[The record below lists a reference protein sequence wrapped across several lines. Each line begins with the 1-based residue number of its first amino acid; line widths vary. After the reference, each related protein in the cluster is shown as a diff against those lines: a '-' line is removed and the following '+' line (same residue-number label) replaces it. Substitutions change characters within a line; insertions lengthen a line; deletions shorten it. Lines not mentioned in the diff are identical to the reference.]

1 MESLGSTSPRAVNL
15 LKRVQGDTK
24 IVPDNVKLP
33 TPPPPAGVPP
43 VVESKPAEAPVS
55 GDYDLNPPQ
64 PEETKETVEPKKEA
78 TPADFVPED
87 PTDEIDALFDP
98 KDPAGANFKKLRT
111 KLKSLN
117 SEHKKNVEELS
128 TLRKKVTDY
137 ESGIEVPEVTKGQL
151 KRIQELEVYEKLYNF
166 KGSAVYQEK
175 FAKPIQEDQ
184 EKLALIAKEH
194 NVSTDVVNAAIL
206 ADTTVKE
213 NQIISEH
220 FKDDLSRLE
229 VKSLIKSLKK
239 TQDAALEAEKEPA
252 KSLARMQQE
261 NDAILAE
268 KRSKANEGIVY
279 ASKGAWTESLVE
291 LRKDSRFPE
300 ITFREGD
307 SEHNER
313 FVKPILTKAAQE
325 YGRIVRTLAQHGLTE
340 LPVDVAMALARMT
353 QLAHQSAAI
362 GYDRD
367 QKSARVHELETLM
380 RQKGMIHRPGV
391 NSTAGSN
398 TAPVTPTTA
407 VGPENAGRKVLSRVM
422 GK

>member
-15 LKRVQGDTK
+15 LKRVQGDAK

-33 TPPPPAGVPP
+33 TPPPAAVPP
-43 VVESKPAEAPVS
+43 VVESKPAEVPVS
-55 GDYDLNPPQ
+55 EDYDLNPPQ
-64 PEETKETVEPKKEA
+64 PEEKKENVPEVKKEVTA
-78 TPADFVPED
+78 ADFVPED

-98 KDPAGANFKKLRT
+98 KDPVGANFKKLRT

-117 SEHKKNVEELS
+117 TDHKKNLEELS
-128 TLRKKVTDY
+128 NLRKKVTDY
-137 ESGIEVPEVTKGQL
+137 ESGIEVPEVTKAQIS
-151 KRIQELEVYEKLYNF
+151 RIQELEVYEQLYNF

-206 ADTTVKE
+206 ADSTVKE

-220 FKDDLSRLE
+220 FKDDLTRLE

-239 TQDAALEAEKEPA
+239 TQDLALEAEKEPA

-268 KRSKANEGIVY
+268 KRAKANEGIVY

-291 LRKDSRFPE
+291 LRKDPRFPE

-307 SEHNER
+307 TEHNEK

-340 LPVDVAMALARMT
+340 LPSDAAMALARMT

-362 GYDRD
+362 GYHRD
-367 QKSARVHELETLM
+367 QLAARVHELETLM
-380 RQKGMIHRPGV
+380 RQKGMISRPGV
-391 NSTAGSN
+391 NNTAGSN
-398 TAPVTPTTA
+398 GVSVTPTTA